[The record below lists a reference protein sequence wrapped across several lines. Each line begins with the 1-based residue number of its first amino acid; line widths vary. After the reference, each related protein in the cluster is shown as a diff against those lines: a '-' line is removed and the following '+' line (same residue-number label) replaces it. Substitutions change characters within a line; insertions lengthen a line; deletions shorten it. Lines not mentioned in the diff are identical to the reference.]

1 MFEYLSAYLDAYA
14 TPAQKQLYL
23 DACQTLVDHG
33 VTAHVF
39 AIDQDLA
46 VAESLDSDIV
56 FSSMNEILIPLYIEK
71 LGEMGLV
78 VDHEAPIHLL
88 TDTLRGLLL
97 VENYEDKET
106 LSSMLDCDEGK
117 EAAIADIL
125 AAMGQYQSAEYLP
138 IIQDVSDELIAR
150 LREVVKSEPTDDQ
163 IDHQQVA
170 AIRHRVERF
179 LKLPEVEAVRP
190 NLQLIAFELV
200 SNGLKVGIPHEDL
213 LEGRQD
219 WLEHHKKPEE
229 IAISLLSFILISAT
243 VEDDLLRDFSM
254 ELELLHIDPLVRTQ
268 AHVLASRLIKALLNG

>member
-1 MFEYLSAYLDAYA
+1 MFEYLSAYLEAYA

-150 LREVVKSEPTDDQ
+150 MREVVKSEPTDDQ

-179 LKLPEVEAVRP
+179 LNLPDIQGHLPILAFSLVRD
-190 NLQLIAFELV
+190 
-200 SNGLKVGIPHEDL
+200 GLKLGIPHEDL
-213 LEGRQD
+213 LEGRQEYLD
-219 WLEHHKKPEE
+219 SLKSPEK
-229 IAISLLSFILISAT
+229 IAINLLAFILISAT

-268 AHVLASRLIKALLNG
+268 AHVLASKLIKALLNG